1 MIVERR
7 TFYIKPGSLGKAIE
21 LAKESAKFV
30 DVPHGV
36 LLYTHFAGE
45 FNVLMGDV
53 KFENVAELEEFWKK
67 WWSHPDVPEFMER
80 WLAVL
85 QERSGK
91 NEILNLVE

>member
-53 KFENVAELEEFWKK
+53 KFENVAELGVLEEMA
-67 WWSHPDVPEFMER
+67 VPPR
-80 WLAVL
+80 
-85 QERSGK
+85 RSRVHGEMARSAARK
-91 NEILNLVE
+91 EW